1 MSFKSVVIDAF
12 IAAGQLLSL
21 PFLLISALVSRVFRP
36 KDLLVGFGPEP
47 INPFH
52 SKSLAALGYNS
63 KSFVSHN
70 YYISSEFDV
79 HLDRK
84 NLFRQIFDKAYFRT
98 AFYAVFR
105 FNVLFF
111 YFHGGPIGFPSKIFW
126 RLEWLIYKL
135 AGIKAVVMPYGG
147 DVQDLR
153 RNPNL
158 LYKDALSRDYPNSWT
173 REKVVARK
181 VNHWQ
186 RHADHV
192 ISGCDWVN
200 YMSYWDTLCISH
212 FAIDSESINHIPIV
226 RKEMKLKVLHA
237 PNHRAIKGT
246 SAIEKAIEKL
256 KSEGLE
262 IELMLIE
269 KKPNTEVLKAI
280 EECDLV
286 VEQLV
291 IGWYAQFAIEAM
303 AYGKPV
309 ISHLDKDLVS
319 LYVSKGLL
327 EENELP
333 IILSDTI
340 SIEETLRHFYYNR
353 NDYLDK
359 SANGPKYV
367 AKHHSL
373 EAIGELFSDVIQDL
387 KR

>member
-1 MSFKSVVIDAF
+1 MI
-12 IAAGQLLSL
+12 
-21 PFLLISALVSRVFRP
+21 
-36 KDLLVGFGPEP
+36 GFGPEP
-47 INPFH
+47 ISPNH

-63 KSFVSHN
+63 RSFVSHT
-70 YYISSEFDV
+70 YYIGGEFDIF
-79 HLDRK
+79 LDRK
-84 NLFRQIFDKAYFRT
+84 NIVMQIVDKAMFRT
-98 AFYAVFR
+98 AFFVLFR

-111 YFHGGPIGFPSKIFW
+111 YFHGGPIGYSSRMFW
-126 RLEWLIYKL
+126 RLEWVIFKL
-135 AGIKAVVMPYGG
+135 AGIKSVVMPYGG

-158 LYKDALSRDYPNSWT
+158 LYKDAMSIDYPNMWT
-173 REKVVARK
+173 REKIVARK
-181 VNHWQ
+181 VYHWQ

-212 FAIDSESINHIPIV
+212 FAIDAESIAHTPIV
-226 RKEMKLKVLHA
+226 RNETKLKVLHA

-269 KKPNTEVLKAI
+269 KKPNIEVLKAI

-309 ISHLDKDLVS
+309 ISHLDKNLMS

-340 SIEETLRHFYYNR
+340 SIKETLRDFYYNR

-373 EAIGELFSDVIQDL
+373 EAIGALFSDVIQDL
-387 KR
+387 K